1 MGLMSRRAEP
11 LMPPTVEQLERELE
25 RERSRIRFGKALRST
40 IAMLMLIAAVTAVV
54 VFAAPVLRIHGSSM
68 EPTLQDGDLLVA
80 LRWIPCGNGD
90 IAAFSYGDSV
100 LVKRIIASAGD
111 VVDIQEDGTV
121 LVNGR
126 VLEERYAVER
136 NGGELD
142 IELPFRVPS
151 DTWFV
156 MGDYRSV
163 SIDSRSTAVGCMTQE
178 RLIGRVVLRLWP
190 PERFALLPDGNDVGE
205 EDE

>member
-1 MGLMSRRAEP
+1 MSSPAKP
-11 LMPPTVEQLERELE
+11 CGGPTIEQLERELD
-25 RERSRIRFGKALRST
+25 RVRSRKRFGKALRNT
-40 IAMLMLIAAVTAVV
+40 LVVLTLIAVVTAAV
-54 VFAAPVLRIHGSSM
+54 VFAAPVLKIHGSSM
-68 EPTLQDGDLLVA
+68 DPTLQEGDLLVA
-80 LRWIPCGNGD
+80 LRWMPCENGD
-90 IAAFSYGDSV
+90 IAAFSHGDSV

-178 RLIGRVVLRLWP
+178 QLIGRVVLRLWP